1 MAGVDFDRQA
11 FVAASPAPMKS
22 AIQLLGPIALLFGIA
37 LIGFVGY
44 KAFLVNT
51 QNSALASANA
61 QVQQLEQQLSEM
73 QKRMD
78 TIEKH
83 HKTAQTQPITASD
96 APDAAKATAAT
107 VGHPRPVYHIV
118 AASSLPP
125 QAASPAN
132 SQPAAS
138 ATKGP
143 SGPDLAGLTGAI
155 ADNHDAWQATTD
167 RLADVVGVVGT
178 QQAELSAT
186 RDAVNQIL
194 AESHRQAVS
203 FEVNRHSN
211 PVPVGP
217 VTLQFKSADSKG
229 QRYTVCVFFSAQS
242 CIELRDR
249 ALNEV
254 VVFVVAKDHPPLE
267 LVATRID
274 HDQVSGYLEVPTSMQ

>member
-1 MAGVDFDRQA
+1 MAGLEFDRQA
-11 FVAASPAPMKS
+11 FVASNPAPMKS
-22 AIQLLGPIALLFGIA
+22 ALQLLGPIALLFGIA

-44 KAFLVNT
+44 KVFLVNT
-51 QNSALASANA
+51 QNNAVASANA

-73 QKRMD
+73 QKRLD

-83 HKTAQTQPITASD
+83 HKTAQTQPTTKSD
-96 APDAAKATAAT
+96 APDAVKETAAT
-107 VGHPRPVYHIV
+107 VSHPRPVYRIV
-118 AASSLPP
+118 AASSLPAQAQSP
-125 QAASPAN
+125 VNSQTAAST
-132 SQPAAS
+132 
-138 ATKGP
+138 TKGP

-155 ADNHDAWQATTD
+155 ADNHEAWQATTD

-194 AESHRQAVS
+194 AQSHRQAVS
-203 FEVNRHSN
+203 FEVSRHSS

-217 VTLQFKSADSKG
+217 VTLQFKSVDSKG

-254 VVFVVAKDHPPLE
+254 VVFVVTKNHPPLE
-267 LVATRID
+267 LVATRIN